1 MNNTF
6 EQGWAA
12 RPFKEQFPELDDEQ
26 AKWLDRLNFSITDL
40 LLSDQLTDSQVR
52 AIREK
57 KFPKVVGK
65 AVREARAAIAKT
77 EGEAQ

>member
-1 MNNTF
+1 MSETF

-26 AKWLDRLNFSITDL
+26 AKRLDRLNFSITDL
-40 LLSDQLTDSQVR
+40 LLSDLLTDSQVR

-57 KFPKVVGK
+57 KFPKVVSEV
-65 AVREARAAIAKT
+65 VRKARAAIAKT